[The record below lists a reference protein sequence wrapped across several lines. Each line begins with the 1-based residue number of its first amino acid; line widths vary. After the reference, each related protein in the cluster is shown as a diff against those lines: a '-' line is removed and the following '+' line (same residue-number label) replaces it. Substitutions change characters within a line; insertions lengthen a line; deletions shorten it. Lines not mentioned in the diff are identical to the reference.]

1 MVKEYIFFGG
11 KSFGRM
17 RNYVCYMD
25 IKKIFKY
32 THTYV
37 QNKYIY
43 IYICTLCIIIHIMN
57 VYSLNI

>member
-11 KSFGRM
+11 KTFGRM

-43 IYICTLCIIIHIMN
+43 IYMYFMYNNTHHECL
-57 VYSLNI
+57 